1 MSIIPAVFDLP
12 LYKGSTVDETWT
24 FYEDAAGTVPMDLT
38 TWTAEL
44 KVRQTYDS
52 VVLLTVAS
60 GALTEGPNASA
71 LELGGTAGTVRI
83 YVGSTLMAA
92 LSAAQFEEVT
102 EDGETL
108 YRGRWDLEL
117 INANAERF
125 RYAMGTVTFSPEVTW

>member
-1 MSIIPAVFDLP
+1 
-12 LYKGSTVDETWT
+12 
-24 FYEDAAGTVPMDLT
+24 MDLT

-92 LSAAQFEEVT
+92 LAASDFEEVT

-117 INANAERF
+117 VNANAERF